1 MNPKVDQFFTSAK
14 KWREEMERLRRIAL
28 NAGLAEELKWGKP
41 CYTYNDGNVAI
52 IQGFKEQCA
61 LMFFKGALLKDPDG
75 LLEAPGEH
83 SNVARRMVFS
93 SVGGV
98 AEMEARLRAFIA
110 QAIEIEKAG
119 LKVEV
124 QKKPEPLPEELEV
137 MFEEVS
143 GLKKAF
149 GALTPGRQRA
159 YVLHFSGAKQS
170 TTRRSRIEKCVP
182 GILDGKGLND

>member
-1 MNPKVDQFFTSAK
+1 MNPQVDPFFTSAK
-14 KWREEMERLRRIAL
+14 KWREEMEGLRRIAL

-41 CYTYNDGNVAI
+41 CYLYNENNVAI
-52 IQGFKEQCA
+52 IQGFKERCA
-61 LMFFKGALLKDPDG
+61 LMFFKGALLKDPG
-75 LLEAPGEH
+75 ELLEAPGEH
-83 SNVARRMVFS
+83 SNAARRMMFS
-93 SVGGV
+93 SVGEV
-98 AEMEARLRAFIA
+98 TDMEARLRDFIA

-124 QKKPEPLPEELEV
+124 PQKREPIPDELKT

-149 GALTPGRQRA
+149 EALTPGRQRA

-182 GILDGKGLND
+182 GILDGKGLTD